1 MYALLFIFFV
11 QILTA
16 YYIHFIAVPDEQVGK
31 WMNAE
36 AAAWMHS
43 REIEET
49 SVAKNE
55 KTKYPKAIA
64 KADPQYFLFNP
75 NTCSTNEFLLLGLS
89 VKQAKM
95 IEKYRSFGSG
105 FKSKVDF
112 AKVYCI
118 NEQEFKTLK
127 PWIDLPDSFTF
138 KQEKK
143 DFTKFKK
150 EKISVDLSTADSTEL
165 EKIPGIGP
173 SFARRIINYRN
184 KLSAY
189 CSLNQ
194 LMEVWGMSDSLF
206 QKIKPYIYISD
217 TLPGTININA
227 ISIQDLGKHP
237 YVGYSTAKIII
248 NYRDQHGA
256 FKSID
261 AMRKVP
267 VLTDEFF
274 HKLSPY
280 LVL

>member
-189 CSLNQ
+189 YSLEQ
-194 LMEVWGMSDSLF
+194 LRDVWGMSDSLF
-206 QKIKPYIYISD
+206 QKIKPYLYVSD
-217 TLPGTININA
+217 TMPGTLNMNT
-227 ISIQDLGKHP
+227 ISIQDFGKHP
-237 YVGYSTAKIII
+237 YVGYALAKVIIS
-248 NYRDQHGA
+248 YREQHGA

-261 AMRKVP
+261 EMRKVP

-274 HKLSPY
+274 QKLAPY
-280 LVL
+280 LIL